1 MLEKLA
7 THDVKDVSEMF
18 SLADKCAR
26 ATEGRS
32 WHSQPTP
39 EVGKAGKP
47 EADVAAQ
54 SIGKNKN
61 RKKKK
66 SNNNKLLTGA
76 STAAAVVAAIGQGR
90 SPRGDKRA
98 RQPFG
103 SDEGGPRCL
112 VHNSRWHNIEQFCEQ

>member
-1 MLEKLA
+1 
-7 THDVKDVSEMF
+7 MF

-47 EADVAAQ
+47 KAYVAAQ

-61 RKKKK
+61 RKKTKF
-66 SNNNKLLTGA
+66 NNNKLLTGA
-76 STAAAVVAAIGQGR
+76 STAVAVAVVASQGR

-112 VHNSRWHNIEQFCEQ
+112 VHNSRCQNIEQFYE